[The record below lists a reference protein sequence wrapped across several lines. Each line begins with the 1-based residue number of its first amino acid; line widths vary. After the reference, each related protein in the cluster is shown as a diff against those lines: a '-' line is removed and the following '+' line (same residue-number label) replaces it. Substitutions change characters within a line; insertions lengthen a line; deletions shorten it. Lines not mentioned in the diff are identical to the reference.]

1 MKCPYT
7 NIPGNHVALKQ
18 KDCLAGSSV
27 LHTEAAEVTLT
38 TDGIQ
43 SKINGKFMI
52 PLRTG
57 AK

>member
-1 MKCPYT
+1 MKCPDIT
-7 NIPGNHVALKQ
+7 TPGKHVALQQ
-18 KDCLAGSSV
+18 KGCLAGSSV
-27 LHTEAAEVTLT
+27 VCTQAREVTLR

-52 PLRTG
+52 SLRTE

>member
-1 MKCPYT
+1 MQCLDT
-7 NIPGNHVALKQ
+7 TIPGKYIALQQ
-18 KDCLAGSSV
+18 KDCLAGSSAV
-27 LHTEAAEVTLT
+27 RTEATEVTLR